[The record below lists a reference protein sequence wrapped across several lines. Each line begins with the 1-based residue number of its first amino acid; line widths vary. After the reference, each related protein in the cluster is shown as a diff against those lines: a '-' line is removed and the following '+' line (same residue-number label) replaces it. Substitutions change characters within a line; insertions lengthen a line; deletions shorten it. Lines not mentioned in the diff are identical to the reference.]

1 MCFVWSWLIDLE
13 LWKTICFFIISNLW
27 NRRKVIFFLFEAL
40 IWSTESP
47 GKKKKVVSFWLDV
60 FRFKQLLCFYLNPK
74 VPKSLDVLG
83 KQRKVVHQPSVATGS
98 LDTITWFLELI
109 CDLHMKFTYK
119 VGLKE
124 SLSPHLHW
132 HIPATVINEYL
143 SASVFSG
150 FHPNVLW
157 MNAAPAAGEQ
167 LC

>member
-1 MCFVWSWLIDLE
+1 MAHRSGVMKDDLFFHHFKSVKQKESDFFSLWSINLIHRVT
-13 LWKTICFFIISNLW
+13 WK
-27 NRRKVIFFLFEAL
+27 E
-40 IWSTESP
+40 
-47 GKKKKVVSFWLDV
+47 KKVVSFWLDV

-98 LDTITWFLELI
+98 LDIITWFLELI

>member
-1 MCFVWSWLIDLE
+1 M
-13 LWKTICFFIISNLW
+13 
-27 NRRKVIFFLFEAL
+27 
-40 IWSTESP
+40 
-47 GKKKKVVSFWLDV
+47 VSFWLDV
-60 FRFKQLLCFYLNPK
+60 FRFKQLLCACLNPK

-83 KQRKVVHQPSVATGS
+83 KHRKVVRQPSVATGS
-98 LDTITWFLELI
+98 LDTSTWFLELI

-124 SLSPHLHW
+124 SVSSLSPHLHW
-132 HIPATVINEYL
+132 HIPATVINEYF

-167 LC
+167 LCIKYLMMWIVLVLAALLRVVPYSSGAFCF